1 MPLPLRGCPTS
12 ALGVA
17 RAPCGGASAPAAT
30 VVAPRCERGA
40 VWPLECPTH
49 QHRRRPQRRR
59 VVGRGGTPV
68 PRLLI
73 SFPLLP
79 PLPLF
84 RTPGVLSRAKLW
96 LPSSPLPSLVW
107 LCFARLASLRTPR
120 VCGCHT
126 EQEMVTIACFTVGR
140 PLGGARGAGWGKA
153 GARNLPCPAAT
164 PNADVACGP
173 AAPLFPPTARLSP
186 HAGHLPPST
195 TLPMS
200 YMISRS
206 RRPPPPR
213 RRVPSTPA
221 PGSQARGSLSP
232 PSPTCR
238 APVGPATPRA
248 RARAAPGRLTRTI
261 GMGMRLWRILVR
273 SQPSAGWWLMASR
286 PRAVC
291 GGGGG
296 LGVGGGGGGGP
307 PPVGVAA
314 PVESG
319 TGPPSGTPSLC
330 ARWRWQ

>member
-17 RAPCGGASAPAAT
+17 RAPCGGASAIAAT

-206 RRPPPPR
+206 RRPPPPTATR
-213 RRVPSTPA
+213 AEYAGPRFPSTWFP
-221 PGSQARGSLSP
+221 LP
-232 PSPTCR
+232 PLPH
-238 APVGPATPRA
+238 
-248 RARAAPGRLTRTI
+248 L
-261 GMGMRLWRILVR
+261 
-273 SQPSAGWWLMASR
+273 SR
-286 PRAVC
+286 PRGSRHATRTRARGPRPADAHNRNGNAAVEDIGAQPTVC
-291 GGGGG
+291 R
-296 LGVGGGGGGGP
+296 LVVDGV
-307 PPVGVAA
+307 
-314 PVESG
+314 
-319 TGPPSGTPSLC
+319 TPARSV
-330 ARWRWQ
+330 RWRWRSWCRGGGRRWSTTGGRGSTG